1 MTFRHTLAATTLA
14 AFIIPAAAQ
23 DAPQPFQQRAFVIYE
38 EGEAEEIWLTAASK
52 TGIRYR
58 ETERGVD
65 TKDMLI
71 SDAEA
76 IYILEPIEFSKA
88 MDLYQARKYE
98 EAKAA
103 FAAIKAR
110 HKPLETLP
118 NNFSTLSAF
127 YELES
132 MRRLGDL
139 EGLAAGLEKFIKDP
153 LTRKNHLS
161 QIEMYVFWDALR
173 TKSWARLDTLAQ
185 ERLKERL
192 PGHLRAQVA
201 YCHGLAL
208 EGLGKST
215 EALNAYNVALTADAG
230 GSEEI
235 ARNAATNI
243 LRIHKA
249 DPEVELAI
257 KLWGTPDENP
267 NSQGRARLLEASSVA
282 HLYQLTFGAGTALP
296 AAYTDLLKYKTET
309 ETEG

>member
-1 MTFRHTLAATTLA
+1 MTFRHTIAATTLA

-23 DAPQPFQQRAFVIYE
+23 EAPLPFQQRAFLIYE
-38 EGEAEEIWLTAASK
+38 EGEAEEVWLVAASANN
-52 TGIRYR
+52 IRYR
-58 ETERGVD
+58 ISERSVDTRDMRISETEG
-65 TKDMLI
+65 
-71 SDAEA
+71 
-76 IYILEPIEFSKA
+76 IYIIEPREFSQA
-88 MDLYQARKYE
+88 IDLYQARKYE

-127 YELES
+127 YELEC

-139 EGLAAGLEKFIKDP
+139 EGLASGLEKFIKDP
-153 LTRKNHLS
+153 LTRENHLR
-161 QIEMYVFWDALR
+161 QIEMYVFWDAVR
-173 TKSWARLDTLAQ
+173 TKSWARLDTLA
-185 ERLKERL
+185 KERL
-192 PGHLRAQVA
+192 QEKLPGYQRAQVA
-201 YCHGLAL
+201 YTHGLAL
-208 EGLGKST
+208 EGLGKTT
-215 EALNAYNVALTADAG
+215 EALNAYNIALTADAG

-257 KLWGTPDENP
+257 RLWGTPDENP
-267 NSQGRARLLEASSVA
+267 NSQGRARLLEASSIA
-282 HLYQLTFGAGTALP
+282 HLYQITFGAGTALP

-309 ETEG
+309 EKEG